1 MNRAEAQAARRAR
14 ERAEKE
20 QREVE
25 PLKMKSLSDD
35 ELPRPIE
42 ESNKMAKE
50 SNERMINDR
59 VSRLNAIADSHD
71 ELLSGEMEDTD
82 GEKVIRDETDDREA
96 EAAREAAESEA
107 YARKLQEEGGDE
119 DTQSTPEPKKFKLK
133 VNGQTIELTE
143 DELIA
148 RAQKVESAD
157 QYLQTAAEA
166 VKNASRL
173 APSKDEPSRVDQD
186 DLENTL
192 SSAVMGDQDAIK
204 RLASVI
210 ARPSIS
216 PDALQQ
222 IDQRLAFR
230 TELAQLENEQKD
242 ILEDPYLGKLFKVR
256 LNELRETAPQ
266 TSLKDAY
273 QGIGKE
279 LRTAFPEKFRSSTQ
293 SKLERKKTL
302 VNVPTASTRQQ
313 VEADDEGDEDVVS
326 VIEQMARA
334 RHQSQSIKHA
344 KH

>member
-14 ERAEKE
+14 ERAAKE
-20 QREVE
+20 QHE
-25 PLKMKSLSDD
+25 PETTQMRSLSDD
-35 ELPRPIE
+35 DLPRPIE

-50 SNERMINDR
+50 ANDQVINSR
-59 VSRLNAIADSHD
+59 VDRLNAIADSHD

-82 GEKVIRDETDDREA
+82 GTQVFKDETDDREA
-96 EAAREAAESEA
+96 EAAREAAESEE
-107 YARKLQEEGGDE
+107 YARKLQEEGGEE
-119 DTQSTPEPKKFKLK
+119 DTQEKIAIK
-133 VNGQTIELTE
+133 VNGKTLELTRE
-143 DELIA
+143 ELIA

-173 APSKDEPSRVDQD
+173 APSKDEPSSFEKDEVRK
-186 DLENTL
+186 TL
-192 SSAVMGDQDAIK
+192 AAAVMGDDEALD

-230 TELAQLENEQKD
+230 TELAELEREQRD
-242 ILEDPYLGKLFKVR
+242 VLADPYLSKLFKVR
-256 LNELRETAPQ
+256 LKEMQAEAPE

-273 QGIGKE
+273 TGIGKE
-279 LRTAFPEKFRSSTQ
+279 LKAAFPEKFRTSTQ

-302 VNVPTASTRQQ
+302 VNVPSASTRQ
-313 VEADDEGDEDVVS
+313 VVDTEDEGEEDVS
-326 VIEQMARA
+326 DVIQRMAQA

-344 KH
+344 RH

>member
-14 ERAEKE
+14 ERASKE
-20 QREVE
+20 QHQPES
-25 PLKMKSLSDD
+25 LKMKSLSDD

-50 SNERMINDR
+50 SNERMLNDR

-71 ELLSGEMEDTD
+71 DLLSSELEETD
-82 GEKVIRDETDDREA
+82 GEKVIHDETDDREA
-96 EAAREAAESEA
+96 AAERETAEAEA
-107 YARKLQEEGGDE
+107 YARKLQEEGGEE
-119 DTQSTPEPKKFKLK
+119 DTQPEPKKFKLK
-133 VNGQTIELTE
+133 VNGKTIELTE
-143 DELIA
+143 EEMIA

-173 APSKDEPSRVDQD
+173 APPPQGESSSFDKDEVRK
-186 DLENTL
+186 TL
-192 SSAVMGDQDAIK
+192 AAAVMGDEEAID
-204 RLASVI
+204 RLATAI
-210 ARPSIS
+210 TRPSLS

-222 IDQRLAFR
+222 FDQRLAFR

-242 ILEDPYLGKLFKVR
+242 VLEDPYLGKLFKVR
-256 LNELRETAPQ
+256 LNELRETAPE
-266 TSLKDAY
+266 TSLKEAY

-302 VNVPTASTRQQ
+302 VNVPTASTRQA
-313 VEADDEGDEDVVS
+313 VEADDEGEEDVTS

-334 RHQSQSIKHA
+334 RHQHQSIKHA